1 MMHPPKNKLDLRLPL
16 RIYLHTVR
24 MRLKNTYW
32 MTPDP
37 FGQQKSMRIVE
48 MMAARR
54 ETRVLTSSTRLRMKW
69 ER

>member
-1 MMHPPKNKLDLRLPL
+1 MMHPPRSNLDLRLPL

-24 MRLKNTYW
+24 KPLKNTYW

-37 FGQQKSMRIVE
+37 YGRQKITRIVE

-54 ETRVLTSSTRLRMKW
+54 ETRVLINSTKLRMKW